1 MSQQTAISGAGV
13 AADSGQP
20 GALSG
25 VRVLDFSHALAG
37 PYSTMILADMG
48 ADILKVEHPGG
59 GDRTRRYTDGDENF
73 SPYFNSINRGKHSLV
88 MDVKHPAGRELAHRL
103 VQQADV
109 VVQNMGPGVAER
121 VGLGYEELSALNPR
135 LIYAVVTGFG
145 RDGPWADRVGVD
157 PLIQALSGSMSIV
170 GEPGG
175 SPLRVGYSIV
185 DLVGGLYL
193 VIGML
198 GALNERHASG
208 KGQLLD
214 ISLMEAQ
221 MALMENAVVRYLAT
235 GKVPQ
240 PVGSA
245 HPYQTL
251 TRAYEASDGW
261 VMATLS
267 VRNFRAAC
275 EVFGREDWLADA
287 ELQERP
293 EKQTDSLVPEL
304 KKIFK
309 TRTRQD
315 WIDRLVPAGVKCMP
329 VNTIA
334 EALETP
340 PIVERGFIQETVN
353 ANGRKLKIAGS
364 PLRLSRTPGRVRK
377 AAPVLG
383 EHNRSSLREWLDM
396 GDEEYTRYEAQGV
409 FKQVDPK
416 IRGFW

>member
-1 MSQQTAISGAGV
+1 MSQQAKDVRDGPSGA
-13 AADSGQP
+13 
-20 GALSG
+20 LEG

-73 SPYFNSINRGKHSLV
+73 SPYFSSVNRGKNSLV
-88 MDVKHPAGRELAHRL
+88 LDIKQPAGRELAHRL

-175 SPLRVGYSIV
+175 SPLRVGYSVV

-193 VIGML
+193 AVGML
-198 GALNERHASG
+198 GALNERHTSG

-251 TRAYEASDGW
+251 TRAYEAQDGW

-275 EVFGREDWLADA
+275 EVWGHREWLADA
-287 ELQERP
+287 DLQARP
-293 EKQTDSLVPEL
+293 ENRTEELVPEL
-304 KKIFK
+304 QKIFR
-309 TRTRQD
+309 TQTRQY
-315 WIDRLVPAGVKCMP
+315 WIDKLVPVGVKCMP

-340 PIVERGFIQETVN
+340 PIVERGFIQHTED
-353 ANGRKLKIAGS
+353 ANGRKLRIAGS

-383 EHNRSSLREWLDM
+383 EHNRSSLREWLGM
-396 GDEEYTRYEAQGV
+396 GDGEYARYEAQGI

>member
-1 MSQQTAISGAGV
+1 MSPQEEKQGP
-13 AADSGQP
+13 P

-25 VRVLDFSHALAG
+25 IRVLDFSHALAG

-73 SPYFNSINRGKHSLV
+73 SPYFSSVNRGKHSLV
-88 MDVKHPAGRELAHRL
+88 MDIKQPAGRELAHRL

-121 VGLGYEELSALNPR
+121 VGLGYDELSALNPR

-145 RDGPWADRVGVD
+145 LDGPWSDRVGVD

-193 VIGML
+193 AIGML
-198 GALNERHASG
+198 GAINERHSSG

-221 MALMENAVVRYLAT
+221 MSLMENAVVRYLAT

-251 TRAYEASDGW
+251 TRAYEAKDGW

-275 EVFGREDWLADA
+275 EVWGHKEWLADA
-287 ELQERP
+287 ELQARP
-293 EKQTDSLVPEL
+293 EKRTAELVPEL

-309 TRTRQD
+309 TQTRQYWLD
-315 WIDRLVPAGVKCMP
+315 TLVPAGVKCMP

-340 PIVERGFIQETVN
+340 PIVERGFIQETQD
-353 ANGRKLKIAGS
+353 ANGRKLRIAGS

-383 EHNRSSLREWLDM
+383 EHNRSSLREWLGM
-396 GDEEYTRYEAQGV
+396 GDEEYARYEAQGV
-409 FKQVDPK
+409 FQQVDPK